1 MLKIRDALENSDAT
15 SGDMGKWMAPFDFRS
30 SNRSIK
36 LSNGVLIVI
45 ESVGA
50 WGLQNWE
57 NRTCFP

>member
-36 LSNGVLIVI
+36 LSNGVLIVVK
-45 ESVGA
+45 EPVQLREN
-50 WGLQNWE
+50 GLYQAL
-57 NRTCFP
+57 